1 MKSKVLSFAEYDQVD
16 ISMYKQIFTLDEKA
30 YKKEMDFIK
39 NKNSTWEEAGKVT
52 DGALIVCDMES
63 ADPFFSR
70 ENLKIMVGQ
79 GFFHKKLEAMCVGL
93 KKGTAGVLDVD
104 GEKVTVTVRSIQQKK
119 IPVITDEMIEA
130 LGIEGVS
137 NIEQYEARLIREQKK
152 KIAENEGYEAVQYVM
167 DKVFEASMFDLK
179 KADWKEMTDHE
190 IKRLKAISR
199 EQGLNLETM
208 TPEDFEG
215 KMPFSSYHELFA
227 SVQNDS
233 WDRLCGYLLGRE
245 YAEKDGVGYTMEQ
258 YRDDMEEYVKF
269 WHETKENA
277 EKINTYEY
285 SEIMFYVNYYHNKVK
300 EYVTENFFKEEK

>member
-1 MKSKVLSFAEYDQVD
+1 MVSLDKV
-16 ISMYKQIFTLDEKA
+16 
-30 YKKEMDFIK
+30 
-39 NKNSTWEEAGKVT
+39 
-52 DGALIVCDMES
+52 
-63 ADPFFSR
+63 
-70 ENLKIMVGQ
+70 
-79 GFFHKKLEAMCVGL
+79 
-93 KKGTAGVLDVD
+93 
-104 GEKVTVTVRSIQQKK
+104 SIQQKK
-119 IPVITDEMIEA
+119 IPVITDGMIEA

-152 KIAENEGYEAVQYVM
+152 KIAKNEGYEAVQYVI
-167 DKVFEASMFDLK
+167 DKVFEASTFDLK

-190 IKRLKAISR
+190 IKRLKTISK

-208 TPEDFEG
+208 TPEEFEG
-215 KMPFSSYHELFA
+215 KMPFSSYYELFA

-245 YAEKDGVGYTMEQ
+245 YAEKSGVGYTMEQ
-258 YRDDMEEYVKF
+258 YRDDIDEYVKF

-285 SEIMFYVNYYHNKVK
+285 SEILFYVNYYYNKVK